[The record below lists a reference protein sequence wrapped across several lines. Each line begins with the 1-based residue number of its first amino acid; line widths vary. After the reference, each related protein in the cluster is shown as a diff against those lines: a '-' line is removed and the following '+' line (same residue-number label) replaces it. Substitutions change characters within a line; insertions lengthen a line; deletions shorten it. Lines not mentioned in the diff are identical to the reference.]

1 MTPPVKVEKGFAVV
15 LLEATQYPDNQ
26 EQWAIAQWAV
36 LSARHNEELRRQYR
50 LLRKKYAQ
58 VDRAL
63 LKKIDFEAKKPGIE
77 ALGKDQRVLVRIEG
91 EAPVTVADLTREV
104 AAAYFHGA
112 SQAVKSK
119 KKINQGKEA
128 ALDNLLGRRLFT
140 KEALVRKIQ
149 DTPAFRHKLQ
159 DHENSLLFSA
169 GVERAV
175 LPEVRVTEAD
185 EKAYYQAHLSE
196 YTYPRFLRL
205 EGLAFSGAKDAQ
217 AALAKLR
224 AGTDF
229 KFLAQNADGQIKP
242 EAAQLQ
248 FDGGVLSAADLPPAV
263 QSSLAG
269 AKTGD
274 YRLHQEGGEH
284 YVIHVVEEFP
294 PRARPFEDARADA
307 GKKIQAEKVAQA
319 VKDWIAQL
327 RKAYP
332 IEVYLARVGE

>member
-1 MTPPVKVEKGFAVV
+1 MSC
-15 LLEATQYPDNQ
+15 L
-26 EQWAIAQWAV
+26 
-36 LSARHNEELRRQYR
+36 ARHNEELRRQYEI
-50 LLRKKYAQ
+50 LRKKYAR

-63 LKKIDFEAKKPGIE
+63 LRKLDFEAEKPGIE
-77 ALGKDQRVLVRIEG
+77 ALGRDKRALVRIEG
-91 EAPVTVADLTREV
+91 DAPVTVADLTKEV

-119 KKINQGKEA
+119 KKINLGKEA
-128 ALDNLLGRRLFT
+128 ALDNLLARRLFT
-140 KEALVRKIQ
+140 REALARKIQ

-175 LPEVRVTEAD
+175 LPEVRVTEAE
-185 EKAYYQAHLSE
+185 EKAYYQAHLSD

-205 EGLAFSGAKDAQ
+205 EGLAFSDARNAQ

-242 EAAQLQ
+242 EAARLH
-248 FDGGVLSAADLPPAV
+248 FDGGVLSAADMPPEV

-269 AKTGD
+269 ARTGD
-274 YRLHQEGGEH
+274 YRLHEEGGEH
-284 YVIHVVEEFP
+284 HVIHVVEEFP
-294 PRARPFEDARADA
+294 PRSRPFDEARADA
-307 GKKIQAEKVAQA
+307 RKKVQAEKVAQA

-332 IEVYLARVGE
+332 VEVYLARVGE